1 MLFMYDY
8 TVDKIFKLGISNTDL
23 KIIIL
28 DLIGFL
34 ENGYKYLD
42 EEEDIDYLKK
52 EIENKRRRILSYGN
66 K

>member
-1 MLFMYDY
+1 MYDY
-8 TVDKIFKLGISNTDL
+8 TVDKIFKLGINSTDL

-28 DLIGFL
+28 DLIDFL